1 MFEIDKENFG
11 SFVAQLRKEKG
22 LMQKDL
28 AEKLYVSDKAVS
40 KWERGLS
47 IPDVSLLIP
56 LAEVLGVTVTELLEC
71 KRIPAAEPMD
81 HQAAEELVK
90 KAIQYSDEH
99 QPAAPGRGKRAL
111 MLLGSILVAAME
123 IALLVL
129 LGHSLADICYALTT
143 PMLLMAIFG
152 LYFCIFAREKA
163 PRYYDEYQVSAYYD
177 GFFRFNL
184 PGLYINNRN
193 LPHILRVGRLWSVIG
208 LMASP
213 ILYWAIASLFPGN
226 FVIPMA
232 GITAIAVA
240 GLFIPLYIV
249 GRKYGTATQPA
260 PRKGSTI
267 AFLLLAGAILVPLL
281 AGPLGGL
288 TAHGSGLR
296 IGYVD
301 SYTGDSW
308 QARYQLLSGWRE
320 RTVNAD
326 GKAAT
331 LHVEITTESGT
342 VRLTVADEAGTVV
355 FDRADI
361 PTSTFDVEITGKIT
375 VRVTG
380 EDHRGSFYIT
390 WE

>member
-1 MFEIDKENFG
+1 MFEIDKEKFG
-11 SFVAQLRKEKG
+11 TFVAQLRKEKG

-81 HQAAEELVK
+81 PRAAEELVK

-123 IALLVL
+123 VALLVL
-129 LGHSLADICYALTT
+129 LGHRPADICYALAT

-163 PRYYDEYQVSAYYD
+163 PRYYDENQISAYYD

-193 LPHILRVGRLWSVIG
+193 LPYILQVGRIWSMAG
-208 LMASP
+208 LVSAP
-213 ILYWAIASLFPGN
+213 LLYWAIASLFPGN
-226 FVIPMA
+226 FVIPMV
-232 GITAIAVA
+232 GITAVAVA

-249 GRKYGTATQPA
+249 GQKHSGAAPSA

-281 AGPLGGL
+281 TGPLGSL

-296 IGYVD
+296 IGYTD
-301 SYTGDSW
+301 SSTGDAW

-320 RTVNAD
+320 RTVNTD
-326 GKAAT
+326 GQAST
-331 LHVEITTESGT
+331 LHIDITTDGGT
-342 VRLTVADEAGTVV
+342 VDLAVKDIAGNTVFYQES
-355 FDRADI
+355 I
-361 PTSTFDVEITGKIT
+361 PTSSFDIEIPGTVT

>member
-1 MFEIDKENFG
+1 MFEIDKEKFG

-71 KRIPAAEPMD
+71 KRIPGAEPMD

-111 MLLGSILVAAME
+111 VLLGSILVAAME
-123 IALLVL
+123 IALLLL
-129 LGHSLADICYALTT
+129 LGYRLADICYALTT

-193 LPHILRVGRLWSVIG
+193 LPQILQVGRLWSMIG
-208 LMASP
+208 LIASP
-213 ILYWAIASLFPGN
+213 VLYWVIATLFPEN
-226 FVIPMA
+226 IVIPMV
-232 GITAIAVA
+232 GITAITVA
-240 GLFIPLYIV
+240 CLIIPLYIV
-249 GRKYGTATQPA
+249 GRKYGGVTHSVPQ
-260 PRKGSTI
+260 KGASI
-267 AFLLLAGAILVPLL
+267 AFLLLAGAILIPLL

-288 TAHGSGLR
+288 TAYGSGMR
-296 IGYVD
+296 IGYAD
-301 SYTGDSW
+301 NLTGDTW

-320 RTVNAD
+320 RAVNTD
-326 GKAAT
+326 SQAT
-331 LHVEITTESGT
+331 MLHIEISTDSGT
-342 VRLTVADEAGTVV
+342 VRLTVTDESGTVV
-355 FDRADI
+355 FDQSNI
-361 PTSTFDVEITGKIT
+361 PTSAFDVDISGKVT
-375 VRVTG
+375 VRITG
-380 EDHRGSFYIT
+380 EDHRGSFCIT